1 MHMRKIASAPPA
13 TQGPPAAQRAGA
25 VTRSLRSLDPDEPV
39 PSLHQL
45 GAVLDTLFATVPIG
59 VALCDRDLRY
69 VQVNERLAALNIR
82 PAADHLGRTP
92 RELFPEHGA
101 TWEAYWH
108 QVLVSGEPVVDIT
121 MSRALKGAVRHIQAS
136 CHPVRIQ
143 EREVVG
149 VLTLVSDI
157 SERKLAESA
166 LQRLYREVDVA
177 ARVAEEERALSEA
190 LITAAPHGVAL
201 VDADLR
207 VQHMNARFAA
217 AAGLADA
224 EFCAYDERLHAQH
237 VTARLVAAAGLADP
251 EVRGPALGEL
261 LPGLARAIAPLV
273 TQVLAGGKPIQGL
286 ELSIEA
292 APGAPGRRRLRLSLA
307 PIRLAGG
314 CLLRAGVII
323 YLDASD
329 GQRPGA

>member
-1 MHMRKIASAPPA
+1 MHVRKIASAPPA
-13 TQGPPAAQRAGA
+13 TQGQPAPQRSGTVA
-25 VTRSLRSLDPDEPV
+25 RPLRSLDPDEPIS
-39 PSLHQL
+39 SLRQV
-45 GAVLDTLFATVPIG
+45 GAVLDTLFATAPVG

-69 VQVNERLAALNIR
+69 VQVNERLAALNSR
-82 PAADHLGRTP
+82 PAAEHLGRTP

-108 QVLVSGEPVVDIT
+108 QVLVSGEPVVEIT
-121 MSRALKGAVRHIQAS
+121 MSRALKGAMRHIQAS

-143 EREVVG
+143 ECEVVG
-149 VLTLVSDI
+149 VLTLVNDI

-177 ARVAEEERALSEA
+177 ARVAEEERTLSEA
-190 LITAAPHGVAL
+190 LIAAAPHGVAL

-207 VQHMNARFAA
+207 VQRMNAPFAA
-217 AAGLADA
+217 AAGLADP
-224 EFCAYDERLHAQH
+224 EFRSYHERLRAQY

-261 LPGLARAIAPLV
+261 LPALAGVVAPLV
-273 TQVLAGGKPIQGL
+273 TQVLAGGEPIHDL
-286 ELSIEA
+286 ELSVEA
-292 APGAPGRRRLRLSLA
+292 APGRRRLRLSLA
-307 PIRLAGG
+307 PVRLAGG

-323 YLDASD
+323 YLSACD
-329 GQRPGA
+329 GQHLGA